1 MTELDGAFGRYPQED
16 DAGGC
21 NVLPEPDD
29 QTLVQQDNG
38 YEPENLYAAPLGDTC
53 EPQQSP
59 RRRSITL
66 TKTWRQTVRGYNAQD
81 PLYNPMETIYLS

>member
-53 EPQQSP
+53 ETQQ
-59 RRRSITL
+59 
-66 TKTWRQTVRGYNAQD
+66 
-81 PLYNPMETIYLS
+81 